1 MKAFKVI
8 LKTIFIIFAVI
19 GFLFVAALIIIF
31 GISYSLRKSH
41 YDSLTSE
48 FMPIFSDINEEFDN
62 MFSYEDARY
71 WGSSNTK
78 EYALSYVGEDSEFIE
93 DAVVFCNT
101 FCEYVKSGE
110 YDDVNSLQGDI
121 VIKIDGTNL
130 YLNCWYDYIKQDVIS
145 VRAATNVKC
154 DYTIFQ
160 ELNGIWRLIIVTSGY
175 TEEQKEYAES
185 FVDQCPFEIFISDEV
200 PW

>member
-1 MKAFKVI
+1 MKIYKKILIAFLGIFVFLCISANIILMMIIVI
-8 LKTIFIIFAVI
+8 SH
-19 GFLFVAALIIIF
+19 F
-31 GISYSLRKSH
+31 GMRSNYET
-41 YDSLTSE
+41 LTSE

-71 WGSSNTK
+71 SGGGGTK
-78 EYALSYVGEDSEFIE
+78 NYYLSYLGEDTDFLENSLAFY
-93 DAVVFCNT
+93 NT
-101 FCEYVKSGE
+101 FCEYVKSGKYDE
-110 YDDVNSLQGDI
+110 YSLGYEI
-121 VIKIDGTNL
+121 RIKINGEYL
-130 YLNCWYDYIKQDVIS
+130 YLNCWYNYIKDDKIS
-145 VRAATNVKC
+145 MRAATNVIC

-160 ELNGIWRLIIVTSGY
+160 ELNGIRKLTIVTRRY